1 MCKDKSGKPKGYGFV
16 VFSDVV
22 AAELCVTVAKQQ
34 GLRVWRVRTEGGA
47 GARKNGAPTAR
58 LR

>member
-34 GLRVWRVRTEGGA
+34 GLRVWRVRTGRGWGEKTGH
-47 GARKNGAPTAR
+47 PTAR